1 MAKKFGAPTSQ
12 DFEIFDELNDKWEM
26 FGTLRVRPSGL
37 LWAPKGSHVWF
48 RLSIEDFGAHAQQHG
63 TKQRK

>member
-1 MAKKFGAPTSQ
+1 MAKKFGETTSQ
-12 DFEIFDELNDKWEM
+12 DFEIFDETDGEWEK

-48 RLSIEDFGAHAQQHG
+48 RLSIEDFGDLAQRHG
-63 TKQRK
+63 TKQKQ